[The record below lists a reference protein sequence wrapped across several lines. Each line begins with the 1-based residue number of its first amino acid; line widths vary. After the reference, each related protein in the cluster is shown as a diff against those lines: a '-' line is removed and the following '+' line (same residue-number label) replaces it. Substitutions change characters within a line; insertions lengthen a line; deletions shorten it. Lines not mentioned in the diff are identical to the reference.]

1 MSEEKFEDNNTPQDY
16 AAPQDYNDPGM
27 QETPVCNNAG
37 SQAETSKQPVKNWQ
51 EQSEQAGYQNPGSYQ
66 SQTGYQSQGN
76 YQGQMGYQNPGTD
89 QNMWQQQY
97 VNPQGQPNE
106 PGKGFA
112 IASMIL
118 GIVSLVLFCTCIN
131 LPLALAAIILAIVQ
145 FVKSGKNGMAIA
157 GLITGI
163 ASIVLFIVFWVLI
176 SFGAINDGLYHGYD
190 LPYDWEEEFDGDFD
204 FDNTFDL

>member
-1 MSEEKFEDNNTPQDY
+1 MSEEKFEENNTPQDY
-16 AAPQDYNDPGM
+16 AAPQDYSDPGM
-27 QETPVCNNAG
+27 QETPVYNNAG
-37 SQAETSKQPVKNWQ
+37 SQAETSEQPVKNWQ
-51 EQSEQAGYQNPGSYQ
+51 EQSGQA
-66 SQTGYQSQGN
+66 
-76 YQGQMGYQNPGTD
+76 GYQNPGTD
-89 QNMWQQQY
+89 QNVWQQQY
-97 VNPQGQPNE
+97 VNPQGQPKE

-131 LPLALAAIILAIVQ
+131 LPLAIAAIILAIVQ
-145 FVKSGKNGMAIA
+145 FVKNGKNGMAIT

-163 ASIVLFIVFWVLI
+163 ASIVLFIVFFVLI
-176 SFGAINDGLYHGYD
+176 FFGVINDSLYHGYD